1 MSAPVD
7 VLVVGAGLA
16 GLECARRLGEAGARV
31 LLADRKPTVD
41 HAVHTT
47 GIFVRRTLESFDLPD
62 DCLGPPVR
70 RVALY
75 SPRGRSMVLESPH
88 DEYRVGRMGPLYLR
102 GLDACIRAGVEW
114 APSTSLAALEPDG
127 AGSAAVLERGG
138 RRERLRVRFVIG
150 ADGAVSRVGAA
161 LGLSENREW
170 IVGVEEVFRGVATG
184 HAPAFHCWI
193 DPEVAP
199 GYIAWVVDDGEE
211 VHVGV
216 GGYAARFRPAEAL
229 RRFHARVAPRFGLEG
244 AAASERRGGRIPV
257 GGVLPRIASAR
268 GLLTGD
274 AAGAV
279 SPLTA
284 GGLDPCL
291 RLSAL
296 AAEVTADFLATG
308 DAAALAPYDGAGL
321 RARFRTRLLI
331 RRVLAAVRSPA
342 AAELACAALRLPPG
356 RAAAYRVFFGRGSFP
371 DVARGH
377 DAAAGAATERRR
389 ARIRATSPQTPS
401 GAAHGY

>member
-1 MSAPVD
+1 MSAHVD

-31 LLADRKPTVD
+31 MLADRKPAVD

-75 SPRGRSMVLESPH
+75 SPRGRSLVLESPH
-88 DEYRVGRMGPLYLR
+88 DEYRVGHMGPLYRR
-102 GLDACIRAGVEW
+102 GLDACLRAGVQW
-114 APSTSLAALEPDG
+114 APSTSLASLQPDET
-127 AGSAAVLERGG
+127 GSTATLERAG
-138 RRERLRVRFVIG
+138 RRERLHARFVIG
-150 ADGAVSRVGAA
+150 ADGAVSRVAPA
-161 LGLSENREW
+161 LGLDENREW
-170 IVGVEEVFRGVATG
+170 IVGVEEVFRGVQTG
-184 HAPAFHCWI
+184 YAPAFHCWI

-216 GGYAARFRPAEAL
+216 GGYASRFKPAEAL
-229 RRFHARVAPRFGLEG
+229 RRFHARVAPRFGLAG

-257 GGVLPRIASAR
+257 GGVLPRIACAR

-296 AAEVTADFLATG
+296 AAEVAEDFLATG
-308 DAAALAPYDGAGL
+308 RESALAPYDGAAL

-342 AAELACAALRLPPG
+342 AAELAVAALRLPPF
-356 RAAAYRVFFGRGSFP
+356 RAAAHKVFFGRGSFP
-371 DVARGH
+371 DVARGRGVPRR
-377 DAAAGAATERRR
+377 AAGAGLAAALTG
-389 ARIRATSPQTPS
+389 S
-401 GAAHGY
+401 GS

>member
-1 MSAPVD
+1 MSARVD

-16 GLECARRLGEAGARV
+16 GLECARRLGEAGASV
-31 LLADRKPTVD
+31 LLADRKPAVD

-47 GIFVRRTLESFDLPD
+47 GIFVRRTLESFELPD

-75 SPRGRSMVLESPH
+75 SPSGRAQLLESPH
-88 DEYRVGRMGPLYLR
+88 DEYRVGRMGALYR
-102 GLDACIRAGVEW
+102 RELDACLRAGVQW
-114 APSTSLAALEPDG
+114 APSTTLAALEPEG
-127 AGSAAVLERGG
+127 AGSAAALERGG
-138 RRERLRVRFVIG
+138 RRERLLARFVVG
-150 ADGAVSRVGAA
+150 ADGATSRVAPA
-161 LGLSENREW
+161 LGLDENREW

-184 HAPAFHCWI
+184 QVPTFHCWI
-193 DPEVAP
+193 DPSVAP

-216 GGYAARFRPAEAL
+216 GGYASRFQPAEAL
-229 RRFHARVAPRFGLEG
+229 RRFKARVAPRFGLEG
-244 AAASERRGGRIPV
+244 AVPFERRGGRIPV
-257 GGVLPRIASAR
+257 GGVLPRIACAR

-296 AAEVTADFLATG
+296 AADVAVELLATG
-308 DAAALAPYDGAGL
+308 DPAVLAPYDGTSL

-331 RRVLAAVRSPA
+331 RRALAAVRSPL
-342 AAELACAALRLPPG
+342 AAELACAALRLPPF
-356 RAAAYRVFFGRGSFP
+356 RIVAHRVFFGHGSFP
-371 DVARGH
+371 DVARG
-377 DAAAGAATERRR
+377 GVTR
-389 ARIRATSPQTPS
+389 AMPGLVPASPRQGVPS
-401 GAAHGY
+401 

>member
-1 MSAPVD
+1 MSARVD

-16 GLECARRLGEAGARV
+16 GLEVARRLGEAGARV

-70 RVALY
+70 RVELY
-75 SPRGRSMVLESPH
+75 SPRGRSIVLESPH
-88 DEYRVGRMGPLYLR
+88 DEYRVGRMGPLYR
-102 GLDACIRAGVEW
+102 SGLDACHRACVQW
-114 APSTSLAALEPDG
+114 APSTTLAALEPDG
-127 AGSAAVLERGG
+127 AGSIAVLEREG
-138 RRERLRVRFVIG
+138 RRERLPVRFVVG
-150 ADGAVSRVGAA
+150 ADGAVSRVAPA
-161 LGLSENREW
+161 LGLDENREW
-170 IVGVEEVFRGVATG
+170 IVGVEEVFHGARTG
-184 HAPAFHCWI
+184 HEPAFHCWI
-193 DPEVAP
+193 DPAVAP

-216 GGYAARFRPAEAL
+216 GGYASRFKPAEAL
-229 RRFHARVAPRFGLEG
+229 RRFHARVAPRFRLEG
-244 AAASERRGGRIPV
+244 AVPSERRGGRIPV
-257 GGVLPRIASAR
+257 GGVLPRIACGR

-296 AAEVTADFLATG
+296 AAEVTSELLATG
-308 DAAALAPYDGAGL
+308 NEAALAPYDGACL

-342 AAELACAALRLPPG
+342 AAELACAALRLPPF
-356 RAAAYRVFFGRGSFP
+356 RAAAHHVFFGRGSFP
-371 DVARGH
+371 DVAR
-377 DAAAGAATERRR
+377 R
-389 ARIRATSPQTPS
+389 A
-401 GAAHGY
+401 

>member
-1 MSAPVD
+1 VSARVD

-16 GLECARRLGEAGARV
+16 GLECARRLGEAGASV
-31 LLADRKPTVD
+31 LLADRKPAVD

-47 GIFVRRTLESFDLPD
+47 GIFVRRTLESFELPD

-75 SPRGRSMVLESPH
+75 SPRGRAQLLESPH
-88 DEYRVGRMGPLYLR
+88 DEYRVGRMGALYR
-102 GLDACIRAGVEW
+102 RELDACLRAGVQW
-114 APSTSLAALEPDG
+114 APSTTLAALEPDG
-127 AGSAAVLERGG
+127 AGSAAALERGG
-138 RRERLRVRFVIG
+138 RRERLLARFVVG
-150 ADGAVSRVGAA
+150 ADGATSRVAPA
-161 LGLSENREW
+161 LGLDENREW
-170 IVGVEEVFRGVATG
+170 IVGVEEVFRRVATG
-184 HAPAFHCWI
+184 HAPTFHCWI
-193 DPEVAP
+193 DPSVAP

-216 GGYAARFRPAEAL
+216 GGYASRFQPAEAL
-229 RRFHARVAPRFGLEG
+229 RRFQARVAARFGLEG
-244 AAASERRGGRIPV
+244 AVPCERRGGRIPV
-257 GGVLPRIASAR
+257 GGVLPRIACAR

-296 AAEVTADFLATG
+296 AAEVAVELLATG
-308 DAAALAPYDGAGL
+308 EPAALAPYDGTSL

-331 RRVLAAVRSPA
+331 RRALAAVRSPL
-342 AAELACAALRLPPG
+342 AAELACAALRLPPF
-356 RAAAYRVFFGRGSFP
+356 RTVAHRVFFGHGSFP
-371 DVARGH
+371 DVARGRGT
-377 DAAAGAATERRR
+377 GAMPGLVPAST
-389 ARIRATSPQTPS
+389 QQGVPS
-401 GAAHGY
+401 

>member
-1 MSAPVD
+1 MRQSDVAGGAVPSVD

-16 GLECARRLGEAGARV
+16 GLECARRLGESGARV

-47 GIFVRRTLESFDLPD
+47 GIFVRRTLESFALPD

-75 SPRGRSMVLESPH
+75 SPRGRGLTLESPH
-88 DEYRVGRMGPLYLR
+88 DEFRVGRMGALYCCA
-102 GLDACIRAGVEW
+102 LDACLRAGVQW
-114 APSTSLAALEPDG
+114 APSTRLASLEADG
-127 AGSAAVLERGG
+127 DGSVAVLERDGG
-138 RRERLRVRFVIG
+138 RERLRTRFVVG
-150 ADGAVSRVGAA
+150 ADGAVSRVASA
-161 LGLSENREW
+161 LGLDENRAW
-170 IVGVEEVFRGVATG
+170 IVGVEEVFHGVRTG
-184 HAPAFHCWI
+184 HDPAFHCWI

-216 GGYAARFRPAEAL
+216 GGYAARFQPAEAL

-244 AAASERRGGRIPV
+244 AVPCERRGGRIPV
-257 GGVLPRIASAR
+257 GGVLPRIACAR

-284 GGLDPCL
+284 GGLDPCI
-291 RLSAL
+291 RQSAL
-296 AAEVTADFLATG
+296 AAEVTMDLLATG
-308 DAAALAPYDGAGL
+308 NAAALAPYDGAAL

-331 RRVLAAVRSPA
+331 RRVLSAVRSPA
-342 AAELACAALRLPPG
+342 AAELAVAALRLPPF
-356 RAAAYRVFFGRGSFP
+356 RAVAHKVFFGRGSFP
-371 DVARGH
+371 DVARQPYGVSTT
-377 DAAAGAATERRR
+377 AQL
-389 ARIRATSPQTPS
+389 SS
-401 GAAHGY
+401 

>member
-1 MSAPVD
+1 MSARVD

-16 GLECARRLGEAGARV
+16 GLECARRLGEAGASV
-31 LLADRKPTVD
+31 LLADRKPAVD

-47 GIFVRRTLESFDLPD
+47 GIFVRRTLESFELPD

-75 SPRGRSMVLESPH
+75 SPSGRSQLLESPH
-88 DEYRVGRMGPLYLR
+88 DEYRVGRMGALYR
-102 GLDACIRAGVEW
+102 RELDACLLAGVQW
-114 APSTSLAALEPDG
+114 SPSTTLAGLEPEG
-127 AGSAAVLERGG
+127 AGSAAALERGG
-138 RRERLRVRFVIG
+138 RRERLLARFVVG
-150 ADGAVSRVGAA
+150 ADGATSRVAPA
-161 LGLSENREW
+161 LGLDQNREW

-184 HAPAFHCWI
+184 HVPTFHCWI
-193 DPEVAP
+193 DPSVAP

-216 GGYAARFRPAEAL
+216 GGYASRFQPAEAL
-229 RRFHARVAPRFGLEG
+229 RRFKARVAARFGLEG
-244 AAASERRGGRIPV
+244 AVPCERRGGRIPV
-257 GGVLPRIASAR
+257 GGVLPRIACAR

-296 AAEVTADFLATG
+296 AAEVAVELLATG
-308 DAAALAPYDGAGL
+308 DPAALAPYDGTSL
-321 RARFRTRLLI
+321 RPRFRTRLLI
-331 RRVLAAVRSPA
+331 RRALAAVRSPL
-342 AAELACAALRLPPG
+342 AAELACAVLRLPPF
-356 RAAAYRVFFGRGSFP
+356 RTVAHKVFFGRGSFP
-371 DVARGH
+371 DVARRGGTRAAPRL
-377 DAAAGAATERRR
+377 AAA
-389 ARIRATSPQTPS
+389 SPRQGVPS
-401 GAAHGY
+401 

>member
-1 MSAPVD
+1 MSARVD

-16 GLECARRLGEAGARV
+16 GLECARRLGEAGASV
-31 LLADRKPTVD
+31 LLADRKPAVD

-47 GIFVRRTLESFDLPD
+47 GIFVRRTLESFALPD

-70 RVALY
+70 RVVLY
-75 SPRGRSMVLESPH
+75 SPRGRALALESPH
-88 DEYRVGRMGPLYLR
+88 DEYRVGRMGPLYR
-102 GLDACIRAGVEW
+102 RALDACLGAGVQW

-127 AGSAAVLERGG
+127 AGSAATLERGG
-138 RRERLRVRFVIG
+138 RRERLRARFVVG
-150 ADGAVSRVGAA
+150 ADGAVSRVAPA
-161 LGLSENREW
+161 LGLDENREW
-170 IVGVEEVFRGVATG
+170 IVGVEEVFRGIRTG

-193 DPEVAP
+193 DPGVAP

-216 GGYAARFRPAEAL
+216 GGYASRFRPAEAL
-229 RRFHARVAPRFGLEG
+229 RRFHARVAPRFGLQG
-244 AAASERRGGRIPV
+244 AAACERRGGRIPV
-257 GGVLPRIASAR
+257 GGVLPRIACAR
-268 GLLTGD
+268 GLLAGD

-296 AAEVTADFLATG
+296 AADVTADFLATG
-308 DAAALAPYDGAGL
+308 SEAALAPYDGAAL

-331 RRVLAAVRSPA
+331 RRVLAAVRSPV
-342 AAELACAALRLPPG
+342 AAELACAALRLWPG
-356 RAAAYRVFFGRGSFP
+356 RTAARKVFFGRGSFP
-371 DVARGH
+371 DVARRHHG
-377 DAAAGAATERRR
+377 AAGAGTR
-389 ARIRATSPQTPS
+389 AGIHFAM
-401 GAAHGY
+401 

>member
-31 LLADRKPTVD
+31 LLADRKPAVD

-47 GIFVRRTLESFDLPD
+47 GIFVRRTLESFALPD

-70 RVALY
+70 RVKLY
-75 SPRGRSMVLESPH
+75 SPRGRRMVLESPH
-88 DEYRVGRMGPLYLR
+88 DEFRVGRMGALYRR
-102 GLDACIRAGVEW
+102 GLDACVRAGVVWVPETGLV
-114 APSTSLAALEPDG
+114 SLEPDG
-127 AGSAAVLERGG
+127 AGSVAVLAREG
-138 RRERLRVRFVIG
+138 RRERLRARFVVG
-150 ADGAVSRVGAA
+150 ADGAVSRVAAA
-161 LGLSENREW
+161 LGLDENREW
-170 IVGVEEVFRGVATG
+170 IVGVEEVFRGAG
-184 HAPAFHCWI
+184 SGRAPALHCWV
-193 DPEVAP
+193 DPAVAP

-216 GGYAARFRPAEAL
+216 GGYASRFRPAEAL
-229 RRFHARVAPRFGLEG
+229 RRFLARVAPRFGVVG
-244 AAASERRGGRIPV
+244 AAPCERRGGRIPV
-257 GGVLPRIASAR
+257 GGVLPRIACAR

-296 AAEVTADFLATG
+296 AAAVTAEFLDSG
-308 DAAALAPYDGAGL
+308 DVAALAPYDGTEL
-321 RARFRTRLLI
+321 RARFRSRLLL
-331 RRVLAAVRSPA
+331 RRALAAVRSPA
-342 AAELACAALRLPPG
+342 AAEFACAVLRLPLG
-356 RAAAYRVFFGRGSFP
+356 RAVAQRVFFGRGSFP
-371 DVARGH
+371 DVGRRG
-377 DAAAGAATERRR
+377 AVVLSLT
-389 ARIRATSPQTPS
+389 
-401 GAAHGY
+401 